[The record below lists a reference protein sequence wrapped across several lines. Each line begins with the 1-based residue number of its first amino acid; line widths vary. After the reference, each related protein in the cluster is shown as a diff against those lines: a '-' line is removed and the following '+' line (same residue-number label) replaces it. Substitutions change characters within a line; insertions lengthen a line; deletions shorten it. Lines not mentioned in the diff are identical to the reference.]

1 MTIKDVF
8 KTSGK
13 NVNFKAVD
21 YSCENLCDK
30 LHAMTGEKIDEDKFC
45 ECIKKQWN
53 RIISGKEFYCYEELN
68 GELKCQHV
76 ESGREVPYPCVFIF
90 NCESL
95 RKSDNRDIWLR
106 VKIDR
111 IEQEERLEVSELYF
125 CDKDGRAFPFEG
137 SEAEFLSQFI
147 TAVDK
152 CGFFYKPQ
160 DLIRFHTCVKCG
172 FLTVLGGAPGIGK
185 SSLVKLYANAI
196 LGRENGKCNDG
207 LLTVDVNSAWAEPAD
222 ILGYWDL
229 NNKFRPT
236 PSAGVVP
243 FLWAAQGREREHL
256 NLICLEEMNLA
267 RVEHYFSDFMQ
278 QSERMVSER
287 KIKGVPRD
295 EKSEDQQDNA
305 YLPIDES
312 VRIVGTNNFDETTQ
326 RFSARFFD
334 RCSYIELQDSRKE
347 ADFLASKPNIN
358 QGDFYCPVSI
368 GTYQSWIK
376 AFPKVRKVNTD
387 KGCMVEDETGKEI
400 LGIGSIEKYK
410 KIREALKGLNLK
422 PSPRVES
429 LLVEYVMN
437 RLFIDEL
444 EDGCETE
451 EDRQLRALDEFVAQR
466 ILPRYTPSYLKDDS
480 KERESLKHLLRGGDE
495 SKDIKMPLSFKII
508 EDKEHELEGLP
519 R

>member
-1 MTIKDVF
+1 MTIKDILSSPE
-8 KTSGK
+8 KK
-13 NVNFKAVD
+13 VNFDAVD
-21 YSCENLCDK
+21 NSCKNLCDK
-30 LHAMTGEKIDEDKFC
+30 LHALTGKETHEETFYGC
-45 ECIKKQWN
+45 LKKQWE
-53 RIISGKEFYCYEELN
+53 RITSGKEFHCYEELN
-68 GELKCQHV
+68 GELHPQHV
-76 ESGREVPYPCVFIF
+76 DSGREVPYPCVFIF
-90 NCESL
+90 NCECL
-95 RKSDNRDIWLR
+95 RKSDNKEIYLR
-106 VKIDR
+106 IKIDK
-111 IEQEERLEVSELYF
+111 IEQEEDLEVSELYF
-125 CDKDGRAFPFEG
+125 CDKDGHSFPFEG

-152 CGFFYKPQ
+152 CGFFYEPQ

-172 FLTVLGGAPGIGK
+172 FLTVLGGAPGVGK

-196 LGRENGKCNDG
+196 LGRENGKCKDG

-229 NNKFRPT
+229 DNKFRPA

-243 FLWAAQGREREHL
+243 FLWKAQKHEHL

-287 KIKGVPRD
+287 EIKGVPRD
-295 EKSEDQQDNA
+295 EKSGDKQNNA

-334 RCSYIELQDSRKE
+334 RCNFIELQDSRTDE
-347 ADFLASKPNIN
+347 DFLTSKPNIN
-358 QGDFYCPVSI
+358 QGEFYYPVSI
-368 GTYQSWIK
+368 GTYKSWIK
-376 AFPKVRKVNTD
+376 SYS
-387 KGCMVEDETGKEI
+387 KGKKYNEGGGVWLGDENGKEI
-400 LGIGSIEKYK
+400 LGIGSIKKYK
-410 KIREALKGLNLK
+410 EIRGALSGLNLK

-429 LLVEYVMN
+429 LLVEYVVN
-437 RLFIDEL
+437 RPFVDQFEID
-444 EDGCETE
+444 C
-451 EDRQLRALDEFVAQR
+451 EDRQVRVLDEFVAQR

-480 KERESLKHLLRGGDE
+480 KEREALKSLFRGGNE
-495 SKDIKMPLSFKII
+495 SKDIKMPLSLKII